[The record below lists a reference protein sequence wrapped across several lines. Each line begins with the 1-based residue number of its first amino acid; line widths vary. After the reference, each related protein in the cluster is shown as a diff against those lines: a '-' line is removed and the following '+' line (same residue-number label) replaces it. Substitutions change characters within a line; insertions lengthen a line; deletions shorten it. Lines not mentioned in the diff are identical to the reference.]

1 MSPANKTLFILGLS
15 SGSAGL
21 LAQPLV
27 EIEFMPRTLNQ
38 MSAFCEARGFQ
49 PATVELLSKQ
59 CFITIRIYNTGR
71 QSIWL
76 DLDNWRFSTNSK
88 PLERLHCNQWKP
100 IWADMETPPGEAV
113 CFPLDTVTGKTRL
126 SAG

>member
-27 EIEFMPRTLNQ
+27 KIEFMPRTLNQ

-88 PLERLHCNQWKP
+88 TTWSLSISSPTCS
-100 IWADMETPPGEAV
+100 
-113 CFPLDTVTGKTRL
+113 RL
-126 SAG
+126 SQGSRSWNNMK